1 MCYTFPIT
9 KTSLKHCLA
18 PFSFLNELMENKVTY
33 VSAEALAELKKELE
47 TRIKMTRP
55 EIAAKI
61 ADAREM
67 GDLSENFAYHEA
79 REQQGQ
85 NETRITELQQ
95 MLLTAVVVDA
105 QSGGAINLGS
115 TFVVSVKGME
125 KTFSMVGES
134 EASPMDGRISNA
146 SPLGMAFI
154 GRKEGDVVNVEVPS
168 GTMEY
173 TIVKVK

>member
-1 MCYTFPIT
+1 
-9 KTSLKHCLA
+9 
-18 PFSFLNELMENKVTY
+18 MENHITY
-33 VSAEALAELKKELE
+33 VSAEALVELKKELE
-47 TRIKMTRP
+47 TRIKITRP

-95 MLLTAVVVDA
+95 MLLTVVVIDE
-105 QSGGAINLGS
+105 QHGGAINLGS
-115 TFVVSVKGME
+115 TFIVSVKGME
-125 KTFSMVGES
+125 KTFSLVGEN
-134 EASPMDGRISNA
+134 EANPMEGRISNA
-146 SPLGMAFI
+146 SPLGRAFL
-154 GRKEGDVVNVEVPS
+154 GRKEGEGVKVEVPS

>member
-1 MCYTFPIT
+1 
-9 KTSLKHCLA
+9 
-18 PFSFLNELMENKVTY
+18 MENNITY

-47 TRIKMTRP
+47 TRIKITRP

-95 MLLTAVVVDA
+95 MLLTVVVVDK
-105 QSGGAINLGS
+105 QHGGVISLGS

-125 KTFSMVGES
+125 KTFSLVGES
-134 EASPMDGRISNA
+134 EASPMEGRISNM
-146 SPLGMAFI
+146 SPLGRAFL
-154 GRKEGDVVNVEVPS
+154 GRKEGDVVKVEVPS

>member
-1 MCYTFPIT
+1 
-9 KTSLKHCLA
+9 
-18 PFSFLNELMENKVTY
+18 MENNVTY
-33 VSAEALAELKKELE
+33 VSPQALAELKRELE
-47 TRIKMTRP
+47 MRIKVLRP

-95 MLLTAVVVDA
+95 MLLGVVVVDE
-105 QSGGAINLGS
+105 QHGGAIALGS
-115 TFVVSVKGME
+115 TFVVSIKGME
-125 KTFSMVGES
+125 KTFSLVGES
-134 EASPMDGRISNA
+134 EANPMEGRISNA
-146 SPLGMAFI
+146 SPLGSAFI
-154 GRKEGDVVNVEVPS
+154 GRKEGETVKVEVPS